1 MSRTYS
7 DALSEV
13 LSERRALL
21 RNWRGLVERAVLAIR
36 KRYPRAS
43 IYIAGSTARGEAT
56 AASDIDLVV
65 VLDHEPSVKE
75 SAHIIS
81 LVWEELNLPPSH
93 PLEVHVVG
101 PLGRRLFE
109 RAGMTRVG

>member
-13 LSERRALL
+13 LSERKALL
-21 RNWRGLVERAVLAIR
+21 MDWRGLVERAVLVIR
-36 KRYPRAS
+36 KRYPKAS
-43 IYIAGSTARGEAT
+43 VYIAGSIARGEAT
-56 AASDIDLVV
+56 ASSDIDLVV
-65 VLDHEPSVKE
+65 VLDHEPNMKE
-75 SAHIIS
+75 SARIIS

-101 PLGRRLFE
+101 PLGRRFFE
-109 RAGMTRVG
+109 RAGMVKVS